1 MKRRLSLFFVLG
13 LIMILGSSMLFAQDQ
28 IIVKIWDQ
36 FGYEG
41 TTAAGPAMDKL
52 LDAYLKANPNVKIER
67 TVVSQSNI
75 RDQVRLAFSAGNAPD
90 AIYTWPAAAVLSGYA
105 KNGNLFDLTEDAKNL
120 GWFDQLPDLEI
131 KRCSYDG
138 KLYAYPSEQDL
149 MVIYYNRDLFDKL
162 GLKEPETYDEFL
174 NICETLKS
182 NNVIPIAF
190 GNRDKWPATNT
201 LSYLISLTAPK
212 AKQEEVFFKDTPWN
226 NPAYLE
232 ASNIFMDWANKGY
245 FPDGFNGIDY
255 GEVNTL
261 FSMGKAGMNITGTWI
276 IQDIAAIENFNVD
289 VFLLPQI
296 KADVPRATMTGE
308 GSQWE
313 VNASSD
319 PKILQEV
326 VKFLDYLY
334 SEENDKIWIEE
345 GYLIPIRK
353 GGINLDGYNVPDL
366 VKKAYKVGNSM
377 EEVNGYDLH
386 TTVPESVVET
396 LYNSLQSMLG
406 GSITPEDFLS
416 EMDAVWAKAKEA
428 REIWIP

>member
-1 MKRRLSLFFVLG
+1 
-13 LIMILGSSMLFAQDQ
+13 MIL
-28 IIVKIWDQ
+28 
-36 FGYEG
+36 
-41 TTAAGPAMDKL
+41 
-52 LDAYLKANPNVKIER
+52 
-67 TVVSQSNI
+67 
-75 RDQVRLAFSAGNAPD
+75 
-90 AIYTWPAAAVLSGYA
+90 
-105 KNGNLFDLTEDAKNL
+105 
-120 GWFDQLPDLEI
+120 
-131 KRCSYDG
+131 
-138 KLYAYPSEQDL
+138 
-149 MVIYYNRDLFDKL
+149 
-162 GLKEPETYDEFL
+162 
-174 NICETLKS
+174 
-182 NNVIPIAF
+182 
-190 GNRDKWPATNT
+190 
-201 LSYLISLTAPK
+201 
-212 AKQEEVFFKDTPWN
+212 
-226 NPAYLE
+226 
-232 ASNIFMDWANKGY
+232 
-245 FPDGFNGIDY
+245 PDGFNGIDY

-289 VFLLPQI
+289 VFFLPQI

-345 GYLIPIRK
+345 GYLVPIRK